1 MSELKFQNFIR
12 CGICFMILGSTFN
25 FAFAQNTKKGSTSG
39 RTQIKEV
46 EVQTS
51 TLSED
56 DAVVDPQTGKKVIF
70 TYKDNEKLDFD
81 EITIEGD
88 AGIPSDLSIGP
99 IVDKKFSNRLPY
111 RKSFNAEIRKGI
123 ERVR

>member
-1 MSELKFQNFIR
+1 MMKL
-12 CGICFMILGSTFN
+12 ILSLTLLFSSFLTFG
-25 FAFAQNTKKGSTSG
+25 QDEVSIDPKTG
-39 RTQIKEV
+39 R
-46 EVQTS
+46 
-51 TLSED
+51 
-56 DAVVDPQTGKKVIF
+56 KVIY

-88 AGIPSDLSIGP
+88 SGLPSDLSIGP

>member
-1 MSELKFQNFIR
+1 MSLKNFLLLCSLIT
-12 CGICFMILGSTFN
+12 IPASNL
-25 FAFAQNTKKGSTSG
+25 FAQD
-39 RTQIKEV
+39 EV
-46 EVQTS
+46 S
-51 TLSED
+51 I
-56 DAVVDPQTGKKVIF
+56 DPVTGKKVIY

-88 AGIPSDLSIGP
+88 SGVPSDLSIGP

>member
-1 MSELKFQNFIR
+1 MKI
-12 CGICFMILGSTFN
+12 ILSLSLMLSSLITFG
-25 FAFAQNTKKGSTSG
+25 QDEIS
-39 RTQIKEV
+39 
-46 EVQTS
+46 
-51 TLSED
+51 
-56 DAVVDPQTGKKVIF
+56 VDPKTGRKVIY

-88 AGIPSDLSIGP
+88 SGLPSDLSIGP

>member
-1 MSELKFQNFIR
+1 MKCINVCLLITF
-12 CGICFMILGSTFN
+12 GIFGATSLH
-25 FAFAQNTKKGSTSG
+25 AQD
-39 RTQIKEV
+39 EV
-46 EVQTS
+46 S
-51 TLSED
+51 I
-56 DAVVDPQTGKKVIF
+56 DPNTGKKVIY

-88 AGIPSDLSIGP
+88 SGIPSDLSIGP

>member
-1 MSELKFQNFIR
+1 MAVLFSHNI
-12 CGICFMILGSTFN
+12 
-25 FAFAQNTKKGSTSG
+25 FAQD
-39 RTQIKEV
+39 EV
-46 EVQTS
+46 
-51 TLSED
+51 
-56 DAVVDPQTGKKVIF
+56 VVDQKTGKKVIY

-88 AGIPSDLSIGP
+88 SGLPSDLSMGP

>member
-1 MSELKFQNFIR
+1 MKFGLIFLLIFSISN
-12 CGICFMILGSTFN
+12 S
-25 FAFAQNTKKGSTSG
+25 FAQDEIS
-39 RTQIKEV
+39 I
-46 EVQTS
+46 
-51 TLSED
+51 
-56 DAVVDPQTGKKVIF
+56 DPKTGKKVIY

-88 AGIPSDLSIGP
+88 SGLPSDLSIGP

>member
-1 MSELKFQNFIR
+1 MKI
-12 CGICFMILGSTFN
+12 ILSLSLMLSSLIT
-25 FAFAQNTKKGSTSG
+25 FAQDEIS
-39 RTQIKEV
+39 
-46 EVQTS
+46 
-51 TLSED
+51 
-56 DAVVDPQTGKKVIF
+56 VDPKTGRKVIY

-88 AGIPSDLSIGP
+88 SGLPSDLSIGP

>member
-1 MSELKFQNFIR
+1 MNKLIVIFISL
-12 CGICFMILGSTFN
+12 CSFSIVTVC
-25 FAFAQNTKKGSTSG
+25 AQDEIS
-39 RTQIKEV
+39 
-46 EVQTS
+46 
-51 TLSED
+51 
-56 DAVVDPQTGKKVIF
+56 VDPKTGKKVIY

-88 AGIPSDLSIGP
+88 SGIPSDLSIGP

>member
-1 MSELKFQNFIR
+1 MKSLIFLSLVFSLN
-12 CGICFMILGSTFN
+12 IL
-25 FAFAQNTKKGSTSG
+25 AQDE
-39 RTQIKEV
+39 I
-46 EVQTS
+46 
-51 TLSED
+51 
-56 DAVVDPQTGKKVIF
+56 VVDQKTGKRVIY

-88 AGIPSDLSIGP
+88 SGLPSDLSMGP

>member
-1 MSELKFQNFIR
+1 MKLKKILIFIL
-12 CGICFMILGSTFN
+12 INLV
-25 FAFAQNTKKGSTSG
+25 GSTSLCA
-39 RTQIKEV
+39 QDEI
-46 EVQTS
+46 S
-51 TLSED
+51 I
-56 DAVVDPQTGKKVIF
+56 DPKTGKKVIY

-88 AGIPSDLSIGP
+88 SGIPSDLSIGP

>member
-1 MSELKFQNFIR
+1 MKKL
-12 CGICFMILGSTFN
+12 ILIALIFSSN
-25 FAFAQNTKKGSTSG
+25 IFAQD
-39 RTQIKEV
+39 EV
-46 EVQTS
+46 
-51 TLSED
+51 
-56 DAVVDPQTGKKVIF
+56 VVDQKTGKKVIY

-88 AGIPSDLSIGP
+88 SGLPSDLSMGP

>member
-1 MSELKFQNFIR
+1 MSLKFFLLLCSLI
-12 CGICFMILGSTFN
+12 TFP
-25 FAFAQNTKKGSTSG
+25 ASSLFAQD
-39 RTQIKEV
+39 EV
-46 EVQTS
+46 S
-51 TLSED
+51 I
-56 DAVVDPQTGKKVIF
+56 DPVTGKKVIY

-88 AGIPSDLSIGP
+88 SGVPSDLSIGP

>member
-1 MSELKFQNFIR
+1 MKLKK
-12 CGICFMILGSTFN
+12 ILIFVLIN
-25 FAFAQNTKKGSTSG
+25 LIGSTSLFA
-39 RTQIKEV
+39 QDEI
-46 EVQTS
+46 S
-51 TLSED
+51 I
-56 DAVVDPQTGKKVIF
+56 DPKTGKKVIY

-88 AGIPSDLSIGP
+88 SGIPSDLSIGP

-111 RKSFNAEIRKGI
+111 RKSFNAEVRKGI

>member
-1 MSELKFQNFIR
+1 MKI
-12 CGICFMILGSTFN
+12 ILSLSLMLSSLITFG
-25 FAFAQNTKKGSTSG
+25 QDEISIDPKTG
-39 RTQIKEV
+39 R
-46 EVQTS
+46 
-51 TLSED
+51 
-56 DAVVDPQTGKKVIF
+56 KVIY

-88 AGIPSDLSIGP
+88 SGLPSDLSIGP